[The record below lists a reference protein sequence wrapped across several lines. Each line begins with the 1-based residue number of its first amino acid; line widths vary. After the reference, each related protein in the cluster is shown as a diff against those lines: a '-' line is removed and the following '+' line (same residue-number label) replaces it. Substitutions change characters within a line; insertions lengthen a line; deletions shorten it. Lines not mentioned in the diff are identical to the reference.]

1 MNSKTVKKLRK
12 IATVYGVDFKDVERS
27 YKKLGDDFI
36 KKYEDRGGL
45 ENYGK
50 IRNEVRKAEIKAY
63 QEVTAEEAEK
73 DKERKARELLNAERP
88 QMVGTFDGAGR
99 PLKMGKNL
107 KRFME
112 GRDVKSTDSSAVI
125 SD

>member
-1 MNSKTVKKLRK
+1 MNSKTAKKLRK
-12 IATVYGVDFKDVERS
+12 IATVYGVDFNDVERS
-27 YKKLGDDFI
+27 YKKLGDNFI

-73 DKERKARELLNAERP
+73 DKERKAREKLNADKP
-88 QMVGTFDGAGR
+88 QIIGTFDGAGR

-112 GRDVKSTDSSAVI
+112 GGDVKSTDSSATI
-125 SD
+125 GD